1 MSDVNISVKGR
12 AAAAARQTPASDAP
26 ANGRKPARNAV
37 KTATLGVLPDLLGYT
52 LRRSQE
58 AVFNDFLNNVTAK
71 LGTGKPGSG
80 GLTPGQFGVIAI
92 IAANPGLKQIELGGA
107 LGVDRSTIVAAVDK
121 LEKRG
126 LVERCAV
133 PHDRRAHALNLTNE
147 GQRIFKKA
155 LTLIERHEA
164 KIAGALSVQERAQL
178 LMLLDKVMR
187 AADAE

>member
-1 MSDVNISVKGR
+1 MSDVNISVKSRSAVQR
-12 AAAAARQTPASDAP
+12 ASSPPADA
-26 ANGRKPARNAV
+26 ANGRKVTRNAAR
-37 KTATLGVLPDLLGYT
+37 KNAAKSSLGVLPDLLGYT

-58 AVFNDFLNNVTAK
+58 TVFNDFLNNVTAR
-71 LGTGKPGSG
+71 LNPG

-126 LVERCAV
+126 LVERRPV

-147 GQRIFKKA
+147 GQRTYRKA

-164 KIAGALSVQERAQL
+164 RIAGRLSVQERAQL
-178 LMLLDKVMR
+178 LALLDKVMQ
-187 AADAE
+187 AAEA

>member
-1 MSDVNISVKGR
+1 MNDVNISVKPR
-12 AAAAARQTPASDAP
+12 TAQQRSSASAEPTAKDA
-26 ANGRKPARNAV
+26 KPARNAA
-37 KTATLGVLPDLLGYT
+37 KNATLGVLPDLLGYT

-58 AVFNDFLNNVTAK
+58 TVFNDFLNNVTAK
-71 LGTGKPGSG
+71 LGPG

-126 LVERCAV
+126 LVERRPV
-133 PHDRRAHALNLTNE
+133 PHDRRAHALNLTGE
-147 GQRIFKKA
+147 GQRIYKKA
-155 LTLIERHEA
+155 LALIERHEA

-178 LMLLDKVMR
+178 LGLLDKVMR
-187 AADAE
+187 AAATA

>member
-1 MSDVNISVKGR
+1 MQPK
-12 AAAAARQTPASDAP
+12 ARQ
-26 ANGRKPARNAV
+26 NGALN
-37 KTATLGVLPDLLGYT
+37 ATLGVLPDLLGYT

-58 AVFNDFLNNVTAK
+58 SVFNDFLRNVTAK
-71 LGTGKPGSG
+71 LGPGKPGSG

-126 LVERCAV
+126 LVERRPV
-133 PHDRRAHALNLTNE
+133 PHDRRAHALNLTGE
-147 GQRIFKKA
+147 GQRIYRKA

-164 KIAGALSVQERAQL
+164 RISGGLSAPERVQL
-178 LMLLDKVMR
+178 LALLDKVMK
-187 AADAE
+187 ATETA

>member
-1 MSDVNISVKGR
+1 MNDVNISVKSRSSSQR
-12 AAAAARQTPASDAP
+12 AAAPQNEAAAGP
-26 ANGRKPARNAV
+26 KPRRNAA
-37 KTATLGVLPDLLGYT
+37 KTATLGVLPELLGYT

-58 AVFNDFLNNVTAK
+58 TVFSDFLNNVTAK
-71 LGTGKPGSG
+71 LGPG

-126 LVERCAV
+126 LVERRPV
-133 PHDRRAHALNLTNE
+133 PHDRRAHALNLTAE
-147 GQRIFKKA
+147 GQRIYKKA

-164 KIAGALSVQERAQL
+164 KIASGLSMQDRAQL
-178 LMLLDKVMR
+178 LMLLDKVMQ
-187 AADAE
+187 AAVA